1 MDRTRGRRDDGQY
14 VGVTPTGAPPWP
26 EVPSLI
32 TYVPFE
38 NRSAVDLNLTSKTAV
53 VTGAGRGIGLA
64 TVRALTAEGVRVV
77 GAART
82 LTPELKDTGA
92 HTVSADLSTAEG
104 VAALMSEALDTLGG
118 IDLLVNNVGAGDD
131 MDPCGFLDTDDAHWS
146 RVFDLNLLS
155 AVRATRAALP
165 SLIERR
171 GSIVNVSSI
180 SARQPTSGPVAYSAA
195 KAALT
200 ALGKTLAEEFGPL
213 GVRVNTVSPGAVR
226 TPVWVDP
233 DGYGGKV
240 AARAGMDHATFL
252 EQMPPA
258 FGIVSG
264 RITEPEEVAALIA
277 FLLSDVAGNIT
288 GADHIIDG
296 GTVKTA

>member
-1 MDRTRGRRDDGQY
+1 M
-14 VGVTPTGAPPWP
+14 PPRP
-26 EVPSLI
+26 EAPSLI
-32 TYVPFE
+32 AYVPFE
-38 NRSAVDLNLTSKTAV
+38 NRSAVDLNLTLKTAV

-64 TVRALTAEGVRVV
+64 TVRTLNAEGVRVV

-92 HTVSADLSTAEG
+92 HTVSADLSTADG
-104 VAALMSEALDTLGG
+104 VAALMGEALSALGG
-118 IDLLVNNVGAGDD
+118 IDLLVNNVGAVDD
-131 MDPCGFLDTDDAHWS
+131 LDPCGFLDTDDAHWS
-146 RVFDLNLLS
+146 RALDLNLLS
-155 AVRATRAALP
+155 TVRATRAALP

-180 SARQPTSGPVAYSAA
+180 SARQPTTGPVAYSAA

-200 ALGKTLAEEFGPL
+200 ALGKALAEEFGPL

-226 TPVWVDP
+226 TPIWADP
-233 DGYGGKV
+233 NGYGGKI
-240 AARAGMDHATFL
+240 AAGAGMDHATFM

-258 FGIVSG
+258 FGITSG

-277 FLLSDVAGNIT
+277 FLLSDAAGNIT

-296 GTVKTA
+296 GAVKTA